1 ILSDPASAPHDIA
14 RALRTARELS
24 LPVYIEMPRDMVGA
38 AAAPVPVLPRRA
50 ADPGALAECA
60 DEILERLARAASAVI
75 IVDVETRRYGLE
87 ARVAALARRLDLPVV
102 TTFMG
107 RGLLGGAPDVVS
119 GTYMGIAGDP
129 AVTRLVE
136 QADVLLLLGVILSD
150 TNFALSHKK

>member
-1 ILSDPASAPHDIA
+1 
-14 RALRTARELS
+14 
-24 LPVYIEMPRDMVGA
+24 
-38 AAAPVPVLPRRA
+38 
-50 ADPGALAECA
+50 
-60 DEILERLARAASAVI
+60 ARAASAVI
-75 IVDVETRRYGLE
+75 IVDVEIRRYGLE

-150 TNFALSHKK
+150 TNFALSHKKLDPRATVLAIGRTVRIGHHLYPDLPIDDLVDALNARARRPRAAPRRRTRPASAYARGL